1 MKIGILTQPLHT
13 NYGGILQ
20 AYAVQKLLRERGHDV
35 VTLDT
40 SVKRVALKMSFL
52 QQLYRFMVSTSKFL
66 LGRISHDGIEWPYN
80 TQLKNVN
87 LIHITMRNFY
97 EQIISLSPV
106 IQNDDEMHSYVMEQ
120 HFDAFVVGSDQVWR
134 PRYSP
139 NIGWFFLD
147 FLSPNDKVKR
157 YALSASFGTS
167 EWEFT
172 SEERTYILP
181 LVKLFDAI
189 SVRELSGVELCRKYL
204 YVDAKQVLDPTMML
218 QPSDYARI
226 VEMDLNSTY
235 SMKGTI
241 FAYMLDAAAEKKN
254 VIERLSTVLQTPIK
268 SFSATGTYGPFP
280 YGPYASEKTALK
292 LGTQSLAQWLRA
304 FQEAKLVVTDSFHG
318 TVFSILH
325 HRPFVVLAN
334 HNRGLARIET
344 LLQTFGLEERL
355 INTTQEC
362 SIDWLIK
369 NIDWNDV
376 DAVLEQK
383 RQSFIEFL
391 KLI

>member
-20 AYAVQKLLRERGHDV
+20 AYAVQKLLRDRGHDV
-35 VTLDT
+35 ITLDT
-40 SVKRVALKMSFL
+40 SVKRVALKMSFS
-52 QQLYRFMVSTSKFL
+52 QQLYRFMVSTGKFL
-66 LGRISHDGIEWPYN
+66 LGRISHDRIEWPYN

-87 LIHITMRNFY
+87 LIHMTMRNFY
-97 EQIISLSPV
+97 EQIISLSPA
-106 IQNDDEMHSYVMEQ
+106 IQSDDEMHSYIMDQ

-147 FLSPNDKVKR
+147 FLSPDDKVKR

-172 SEERTYILP
+172 SEERAYILP
-181 LVKLFDAI
+181 LVRLFDAI
-189 SVRELSGVELCRKYL
+189 SVRELSGVELCQKYL
-204 YVDAKQVLDPTMML
+204 CVDAKQILDPTMML

-226 VEMDLNSTY
+226 VEMDLNNTY

-241 FAYMLDAAAEKKN
+241 FAYMLDCAAEKKN
-254 VIERLSTVLQTPIK
+254 VIERLATVLQAPIK
-268 SFSATGTYGPFP
+268 SLSTIGTYGPFP

-304 FQEAKLVVTDSFHG
+304 FQEAELVVTDSFHG

-355 INTTQEC
+355 VNTTQEC